1 MDSKE
6 FANEKPSRILIKPAP
21 PVMLAQLIQALY
33 NIVDSFFVGR
43 YSESGL
49 TVLSIIYPAQLLMIA
64 FAVGTG
70 VGINT
75 VMSHHLVGLGDEEKS
90 EKTAGTGTL
99 TAFVMWLIFAVG
111 VVFFRGFMKKE
122 KNTSRITT

>member
-6 FANEKPSRILIKPAP
+6 FASEKPSRILIKPAP

-49 TVLSIIYPAQLLMIA
+49 SVLSIIYPTQLLMIA

-75 VMSHHLVGLGDEEKS
+75 VMSHHLGLGDEKKS
-90 EKTAGTGTL
+90 EKNAGTGTL
-99 TAFVMWLIFAVG
+99 TAFIMWLIFAVV
-111 VVFFRGFMKKE
+111 VVFFRGFMKRE

>member
-1 MDSKE
+1 
-6 FANEKPSRILIKPAP
+6 
-21 PVMLAQLIQALY
+21 
-33 NIVDSFFVGR
+33 
-43 YSESGL
+43 
-49 TVLSIIYPAQLLMIA
+49 MIA

-75 VMSHHLVGLGDEEKS
+75 VMAHHLGLGDEEKS

-99 TAFVMWLIFAVG
+99 TAFVIWLIFAVG